1 MKLFLMA
8 GTETTA
14 STIPVV
20 FSLLTEYPD
29 VQVVPLSS
37 LTYLFY
43 SMD

>member
-20 FSLLTEYPD
+20 FSLLTDFPCI
-29 VQVVPLSS
+29 QV
-37 LTYLFY
+37 YCIF
-43 SMD
+43 